1 MPMAQDPL
9 QDPSRDSPDGL
20 PQPTLTQPQN
30 RSELVN
36 FIAAARSQGASDDF
50 ISGLLRSFGWPQREI
65 ERAYFVVYEEL
76 VGFPIPAPAGGQ
88 GESARDAFVYLLS
101 FVTLGMW
108 TQALGEIGFILID
121 HIIPDP
127 LSRSFGDSSFQIAF
141 CLARLLVAYP
151 VYLLLM
157 RRILKDLSVYREKTY
172 SGVRKWLTYI
182 ALLIVALVGIG
193 TLMAFLTSF
202 LRGELTPRFLL
213 KVLVI
218 LTIDGAVLVYYYQW
232 VQRRPVQA

>member
-1 MPMAQDPL
+1 MAQDRSQDPL
-9 QDPSRDSPDGL
+9 QDTTGSSSEPVL
-20 PQPTLTQPQN
+20 IQPKN

-76 VGFPIPAPAGGQ
+76 VGMPIPSPSGGQ
-88 GESARDAFVYLLS
+88 GEAARDAFVYLLS
-101 FVTLGMW
+101 FVTLGIW
-108 TQALGEIGFILID
+108 TQALGEIGFILIN
-121 HIIPDP
+121 HLIPDP
-127 LSRSFGDSSFQIAF
+127 LNRTYGDSSFQVAF

-157 RRILKDLSVYREKTY
+157 RKILKDLSAYREKTY

-182 ALLIVALVGIG
+182 ALLVVALVGIG

-202 LRGELTPRFLL
+202 LRGELTLRFVL

-218 LTIDGAVLVYYYQW
+218 LAIDGSVLIYYYQW
-232 VQRRPVQA
+232 VQRRPVQV

>member
-1 MPMAQDPL
+1 M
-9 QDPSRDSPDGL
+9 
-20 PQPTLTQPQN
+20 
-30 RSELVN
+30 VN
-36 FIAAARSQGASDDF
+36 FIAAARNQGASDEF
-50 ISGLLRSFGWPQREI
+50 ISKLLRNFGWPQREI

-76 VGFPIPAPAGGQ
+76 VGIPIPLPHGSQ

-101 FVTLGMW
+101 FFTLGIW

-121 HIIPDP
+121 HVMPDP
-127 LSRSFGDSSFQIAF
+127 LSRPYGDSSFQIAF
-141 CLARLLVAYP
+141 CLARLLVAYS

-157 RRILKDLSVYREKTY
+157 GKILKELAVYREKTY

-182 ALLIVALVGIG
+182 ALLIVALIGIG

-202 LRGELTPRFLL
+202 LRGELTTRFLL

-218 LTIDGAVLVYYYQW
+218 LVIDGGALTYYYQW
-232 VQRRPVQA
+232 VQRRPVQL

>member
-1 MPMAQDPL
+1 MVPE
-9 QDPSRDSPDGL
+9 SPDRSSE
-20 PQPTLTQPQN
+20 QPLTQPKT

-50 ISGLLRSFGWPQREI
+50 ISKLLLSFGWPQREI

-76 VGFPIPAPAGGQ
+76 VGIPIPSPYGGQ
-88 GESARDAFVYLLS
+88 GESARDTFVYLLS

-108 TQALGEIGFILID
+108 TQALGEIGFILIN

-127 LSRSFGDSSFQIAF
+127 LNRSYGDFSFQVAF

-157 RRILKDLSVYREKTY
+157 RKILKELSVYREKAY

-182 ALLIVALVGIG
+182 ALLLVALVGIG

-218 LTIDGAVLVYYYQW
+218 LVIDGGVLAYYSQW
-232 VQRRPVQA
+232 IQRRPVQV

>member
-1 MPMAQDPL
+1 MVREPSQDAAAQRSNPPLDP
-9 QDPSRDSPDGL
+9 PRS
-20 PQPTLTQPQN
+20 

-50 ISGLLRSFGWPQREI
+50 ISNLLRSFGWPQREI

-76 VGFPIPAPAGGQ
+76 VGFPIPSPAGGQ

-101 FVTLGMW
+101 FVTLGIW
-108 TQALGEIGFILID
+108 TQALGEIGFVLIN
-121 HIIPDP
+121 HVLPDP
-127 LSRSFGDSSFQIAF
+127 LSRSSDSSFQVAF

-151 VYLLLM
+151 LYLLLM
-157 RRILKDLSVYREKTY
+157 RKILKELSVYREKTY
-172 SGVRKWLTYI
+172 SGVRKWLTYV
-182 ALLIVALVGIG
+182 ALLVVALVGIG

-202 LRGELTPRFLL
+202 LRGELTARFLL

-218 LTIDGAVLVYYYQW
+218 LAIDGTVLVYYYQW
-232 VQRRPVQA
+232 IQRRPAQI

>member
-1 MPMAQDPL
+1 M
-9 QDPSRDSPDGL
+9 
-20 PQPTLTQPQN
+20 
-30 RSELVN
+30 
-36 FIAAARSQGASDDF
+36 
-50 ISGLLRSFGWPQREI
+50 
-65 ERAYFVVYEEL
+65 
-76 VGFPIPAPAGGQ
+76 
-88 GESARDAFVYLLS
+88 
-101 FVTLGMW
+101 
-108 TQALGEIGFILID
+108 GEIGFILID

-127 LSRSFGDSSFQIAF
+127 LNRSYGDFSFQVAF

-157 RRILKDLSVYREKTY
+157 RKILKELSVYREKAY

-182 ALLIVALVGIG
+182 ALLLVALVGIG

-218 LTIDGAVLVYYYQW
+218 LVIDGGVLAYYSQW
-232 VQRRPVQA
+232 IQRRPVQV

>member
-1 MPMAQDPL
+1 MAQDRS
-9 QDPSRDSPDGL
+9 QDPLKDTVDNTPK
-20 PQPTLTQPQN
+20 PTLTQPRN

-50 ISGLLRSFGWPQREI
+50 ISELLRSFGWPQREI

-76 VGFPIPAPAGGQ
+76 VGMPIPSPSGGQ
-88 GESARDAFVYLLS
+88 GEAARDAFVYLLS
-101 FVTLGMW
+101 FVTLGIW
-108 TQALGEIGFILID
+108 TQALGEIGFILIN
-121 HIIPDP
+121 HVIPDP
-127 LSRSFGDSSFQIAF
+127 LSRDYGDSSFRVAF

-157 RRILKDLSVYREKTY
+157 RMILKDLAVYREKTY

-193 TLMAFLTSF
+193 TLIAFLASF
-202 LRGELTPRFLL
+202 FGGDLTPRFLL

-218 LTIDGAVLVYYYQW
+218 LTIDGSILTYYYQW
-232 VQRRPVQA
+232 VQRRPAQA

>member
-1 MPMAQDPL
+1 MVQ
-9 QDPSRDSPDGL
+9 DSPDRSAEQPL
-20 PQPTLTQPQN
+20 SPPQT

-36 FIAAARSQGASDDF
+36 FIAVARSQGASDDF
-50 ISGLLRSFGWPQREI
+50 ISQLLRSFGWPQREI

-76 VGFPIPAPAGGQ
+76 VGMPIPAPYGGQ

-101 FVTLGMW
+101 FVTLGIW
-108 TQALGEIGFILID
+108 TQALGQIGFILID

-127 LSRSFGDSSFQIAF
+127 LSDAYGDSSFQVAF

-157 RRILKDLSVYREKTY
+157 RKILKDLAIYREKTY

-182 ALLIVALVGIG
+182 ALLVVALVGIG

-218 LTIDGAVLVYYYQW
+218 LVIDGSILAYYSEW
-232 VQRRPVQA
+232 IQRQPVQV

>member
-1 MPMAQDPL
+1 MVQDFSQDSSDVVPAGSL
-9 QDPSRDSPDGL
+9 Q
-20 PQPTLTQPQN
+20 QPQN
-30 RSELVN
+30 RSELVT
-36 FIAAARSQGASDDF
+36 FIAAARSQGAADDF
-50 ISGLLRSFGWPQREI
+50 ICTLLRSFGWPQREI

-76 VGFPIPAPAGGQ
+76 VGLPIPTPRGGQ

-101 FVTLGMW
+101 FVTLGIW
-108 TQALGEIGFILID
+108 TQALGEIGFILVD
-121 HIIPDP
+121 HMIPDP
-127 LSRSFGDSSFQIAF
+127 LSRTYGDSSFQIAF

-157 RRILKDLSVYREKTY
+157 RKILKELSVYREKTY

-218 LTIDGAVLVYYYQW
+218 LMIDGSVLTYYYQW
-232 VQRRPVQA
+232 VQRRPAQA

>member
-1 MPMAQDPL
+1 MVQNFPQDSSDQSSEP
-9 QDPSRDSPDGL
+9 P
-20 PQPTLTQPQN
+20 LTQPKN

-36 FIAAARSQGASDDF
+36 FIAAARSQGASDEF
-50 ISGLLRSFGWPQREI
+50 ISTLLRSFGWPQREI

-76 VGFPIPAPAGGQ
+76 VGMPIPSPHGGQ

-121 HIIPDP
+121 HVIPDP
-127 LSRSFGDSSFQIAF
+127 LSRAYGDSSFQIAF

-157 RRILKDLSVYREKTY
+157 RKILKDLSVYREKTY

-182 ALLIVALVGIG
+182 ALLVVALVGIG

-218 LTIDGAVLVYYYQW
+218 LIIDGGVLTYYSQW
-232 VQRRPVQA
+232 VQRRPVQI

>member
-1 MPMAQDPL
+1 MVQDTSLSNSDNSPERPL
-9 QDPSRDSPDGL
+9 V
-20 PQPTLTQPQN
+20 QPKN

-36 FIAAARSQGASDDF
+36 FIAAARDRGASDDF
-50 ISGLLRSFGWPQREI
+50 ITKLLRSFGWPQREI

-76 VGFPIPAPAGGQ
+76 VGLPIPSPGGGQ

-101 FVTLGMW
+101 FVTLSMW
-108 TQALGEIGFILID
+108 TQALGEIGFILVN
-121 HIIPDP
+121 HVIPDP
-127 LSRSFGDSSFQIAF
+127 LSRTYGDSSFRIAF

-157 RRILKDLSVYREKTY
+157 QKILKELSVHREKSY

-202 LRGELTPRFLL
+202 LRGELTLRFLL
-213 KVLVI
+213 KVCVI
-218 LTIDGAVLVYYYQW
+218 LAIDGGVLAYYYQW
-232 VQRRPVQA
+232 IQRQPVQS

>member
-1 MPMAQDPL
+1 MVP
-9 QDPSRDSPDGL
+9 DSPDKSSEHPL
-20 PQPTLTQPQN
+20 SQPKS

-50 ISGLLRSFGWPQREI
+50 ISKLLRSFGWPQREI

-76 VGFPIPAPAGGQ
+76 VGIPIPSPYGGQ
-88 GESARDAFVYLLS
+88 GESARDTFVYLLS

-108 TQALGEIGFILID
+108 TQALGEIGFILIN

-127 LSRSFGDSSFQIAF
+127 LNRSYGDFSFQVAF

-157 RRILKDLSVYREKTY
+157 RKILKELSVYREKAY

-182 ALLIVALVGIG
+182 ALLLVALVGIG

-218 LTIDGAVLVYYYQW
+218 LVIDGGVLAYYSQW
-232 VQRRPVQA
+232 IQRRPVQV

>member
-1 MPMAQDPL
+1 MVQDSSQDQSDNSAEQPL
-9 QDPSRDSPDGL
+9 VHPK
-20 PQPTLTQPQN
+20 T

-50 ISGLLRSFGWPQREI
+50 ISTLLRSFGWPQREI

-76 VGFPIPAPAGGQ
+76 VGIPIPSPYGGQ

-101 FVTLGMW
+101 FVTLGIW
-108 TQALGEIGFILID
+108 TQALGEIGFILIN
-121 HIIPDP
+121 HVIPDP
-127 LSRSFGDSSFQIAF
+127 LSRSYGDSSFQVAF

-151 VYLLLM
+151 LYLLLM
-157 RRILKDLSVYREKTY
+157 GKILKELSTYREKAY
-172 SGVRKWLTYI
+172 SGVRKWLTYV
-182 ALLIVALVGIG
+182 ALLVVALVGIG

-202 LRGELTPRFLL
+202 LRGELTLRFLL

-218 LTIDGAVLVYYYQW
+218 LAIDGSVLTYYYQW
-232 VQRRPVQA
+232 IQRRPAQA

>member
-1 MPMAQDPL
+1 MVQDSSPGKSDKSPEQPLAQPK
-9 QDPSRDSPDGL
+9 
-20 PQPTLTQPQN
+20 N

-50 ISGLLRSFGWPQREI
+50 ISTLLRSFGWPQREI
-65 ERAYFVVYEEL
+65 ERAYFVVYEKL
-76 VGFPIPAPAGGQ
+76 VGMPIPSPSGGQ

-108 TQALGEIGFILID
+108 TQALGEIGFILIN
-121 HIIPDP
+121 HVIPDP
-127 LSRSFGDSSFQIAF
+127 LSRSYGDSSFQIAF

-157 RRILKDLSVYREKTY
+157 RRLLKDLSVYREKTY

-202 LRGELTPRFLL
+202 LRGELTLRFLL

-218 LTIDGAVLVYYYQW
+218 LAIDGGVLAYYSQW
-232 VQRRPVQA
+232 IQRRPAQA

>member
-1 MPMAQDPL
+1 MVQEPSQDIP
-9 QDPSRDSPDGL
+9 DDSPA
-20 PQPTLTQPQN
+20 PSLTQPKS

-36 FIAAARSQGASDDF
+36 FIAAARAQGASDDF
-50 ISGLLRSFGWPQREI
+50 ISNLLRSFGWPQREI
-65 ERAYFVVYEEL
+65 ERAYFVIYEEL
-76 VGFPIPAPAGGQ
+76 VGMPIPSPAGGQ

-108 TQALGEIGFILID
+108 TQALGEIGFVLIN
-121 HIIPDP
+121 HTIPDP
-127 LSRSFGDSSFQIAF
+127 LNRSYSDSSFQVAF

-151 VYLLLM
+151 LYLLLM
-157 RRILKDLSVYREKTY
+157 RKILKELSAYREKTY

-182 ALLIVALVGIG
+182 ALLVVALVGIG

-202 LRGELTPRFLL
+202 LKGELTLRFLL

-218 LTIDGAVLVYYYQW
+218 LAIDGSVLAYYYQW
-232 VQRRPVQA
+232 VQRRPAQA

>member
-1 MPMAQDPL
+1 MVQDSS
-9 QDPSRDSPDGL
+9 DRSPEQSL
-20 PQPTLTQPQN
+20 SPPQT
-30 RSELVN
+30 RSELVT
-36 FIAAARSQGASDDF
+36 FIAAARAQGASDDF
-50 ISGLLRSFGWPQREI
+50 ISQLLRNFGWPQREI

-76 VGFPIPAPAGGQ
+76 VGMPIPAPRGGQ
-88 GESARDAFVYLLS
+88 GEAARDAFVYLLS

-108 TQALGEIGFILID
+108 TQALGEIGFVLID
-121 HIIPDP
+121 HVIPDP
-127 LSRSFGDSSFQIAF
+127 LNRPYGDSSFQIAF

-157 RRILKDLSVYREKTY
+157 RKILKELSIYREKTY

-218 LTIDGAVLVYYYQW
+218 LVIDGSLLAYYSEW
-232 VQRRPVQA
+232 IQRQPVQV

>member
-1 MPMAQDPL
+1 MVQNFPQDSSDISTEGSI
-9 QDPSRDSPDGL
+9 Q
-20 PQPTLTQPQN
+20 QPNN
-30 RSELVN
+30 RSELAN

-50 ISGLLRSFGWPQREI
+50 ICTVLRSFGWPQREI
-65 ERAYFVVYEEL
+65 ERAYFVVYEDL
-76 VGFPIPAPAGGQ
+76 VGMPIPSPRGGQ

-108 TQALGEIGFILID
+108 TQALGEIGFILVD
-121 HIIPDP
+121 YLIPDP
-127 LSRSFGDSSFQIAF
+127 LARTYGDSSFQVAF

-157 RRILKDLSVYREKTY
+157 RKILKDLSVYREKTY

-218 LTIDGAVLVYYYQW
+218 LIIDGSVLTYYYQW

>member
-1 MPMAQDPL
+1 MAQDPSN
-9 QDPSRDSPDGL
+9 DISDNSPQTPL
-20 PQPTLTQPQN
+20 NQPKN

-36 FIAAARSQGASDDF
+36 FIAAARSRGASDEF
-50 ISGLLRSFGWPQREI
+50 ISSLLRNFGWPQREI
-65 ERAYFVVYEEL
+65 ERAYFVVYEEF
-76 VGFPIPAPAGGQ
+76 VGMPIPAPSGGQ
-88 GESARDAFVYLLS
+88 GEAARDAFIYLLS
-101 FVTLGMW
+101 FVTLGIW
-108 TQALGEIGFILID
+108 TQALGEIGFILIN
-121 HIIPDP
+121 HVIPDP
-127 LSRSFGDSSFQIAF
+127 LSRSYGDSSFQVAF

-218 LTIDGAVLVYYYQW
+218 LVIDGSVLAYYYQW
-232 VQRRPVQA
+232 VQRRPAQI

>member
-1 MPMAQDPL
+1 MVQ
-9 QDPSRDSPDGL
+9 DSPQNSPEPVSANSL
-20 PQPTLTQPQN
+20 NHPQS

-36 FIAAARSQGASDDF
+36 FIAAARSQGASDEF
-50 ISGLLRSFGWPQREI
+50 ISQLLSSFGWPQREI

-76 VGFPIPAPAGGQ
+76 VGLPIPSPRGGQ

-101 FVTLGMW
+101 FVTLGIW
-108 TQALGEIGFILID
+108 TQALGEIGFILIN
-121 HIIPDP
+121 HVIPDP
-127 LSRSFGDSSFQIAF
+127 LSRSYDNSSFQIAF

-151 VYLLLM
+151 VYLFLM
-157 RRILKDLSVYREKTY
+157 HKITRDLATYREKIY

-182 ALLIVALVGIG
+182 ALLVIALVGIG

-202 LRGELTPRFLL
+202 LRGEVTLRFLL

-218 LTIDGAVLVYYYQW
+218 LVLDGSTLIYYYQW
-232 VQRRPVQA
+232 IQRRPAQV

>member
-1 MPMAQDPL
+1 MAQDFP
-9 QDPSRDSPDGL
+9 RDSSDSASGPPL
-20 PQPTLTQPQN
+20 VQPQN

-36 FIAAARSQGASDDF
+36 FIAAARAQGAADDF
-50 ISGLLRSFGWPQREI
+50 ISTLLRSFGWPQREI
-65 ERAYFVVYEEL
+65 ERAYFVVFEEL
-76 VGFPIPAPAGGQ
+76 VGMPIPSPRGGQ

-101 FVTLGMW
+101 FVTLGIW
-108 TQALGEIGFILID
+108 TQALGEIGFILIN
-121 HIIPDP
+121 HVIPDP
-127 LSRSFGDSSFQIAF
+127 LSRSYGDSSFQIAF

-157 RRILKDLSVYREKTY
+157 RKILKELSVYREKTY
-172 SGVRKWLTYI
+172 SGVRKWLTYL

-218 LTIDGAVLVYYYQW
+218 LILDGGVLTYYYQW
-232 VQRRPVQA
+232 VQRRPAQV

>member
-1 MPMAQDPL
+1 MVQD
-9 QDPSRDSPDGL
+9 SSPDPASPSDEGSL
-20 PQPTLTQPQN
+20 VQPQT

-36 FIAAARSQGASDDF
+36 FIAAARDKGASDAF
-50 ISGLLRSFGWPQREI
+50 ISDLLRSFGWPQREI

-76 VGFPIPAPAGGQ
+76 VGLPIPSPHGGQ

-108 TQALGEIGFILID
+108 TQALGEIGFVLID
-121 HIIPDP
+121 HVIPDP
-127 LSRSFGDSSFQIAF
+127 LSRSYGDSSFQVAF

-157 RRILKDLSVYREKTY
+157 RKILKDISVYREKVY

-182 ALLIVALVGIG
+182 ALLLVALVGIG

-218 LTIDGAVLVYYYQW
+218 LTIDGGVLAYYAQW
-232 VQRRPVQA
+232 IQRRPATAQL